1 MAAKGASAAAH
12 CRALL
17 ARGPLAPLAPAYT
30 HPFLMKYIII
40 AISRLIARYLV
51 ACTRLRSYT
60 FTATRRLPSL
70 GHSAL

>member
-1 MAAKGASAAAH
+1 
-12 CRALL
+12 
-17 ARGPLAPLAPAYT
+17 
-30 HPFLMKYIII
+30 MKYIII